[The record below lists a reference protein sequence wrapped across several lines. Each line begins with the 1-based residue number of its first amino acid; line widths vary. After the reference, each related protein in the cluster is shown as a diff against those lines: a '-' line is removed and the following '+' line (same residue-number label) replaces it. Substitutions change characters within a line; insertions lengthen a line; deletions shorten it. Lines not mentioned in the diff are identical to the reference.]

1 MKYVAI
7 ITAGGSGIRIK
18 SDKKKQ
24 FIEIMD
30 RPLLFWTIDKFADH
44 PDINQII
51 ITLPQDEIDSYKTI
65 IETKYHN
72 SSISVIEGGKQRQ
85 DSVFNALSVCLD
97 GTDLVLIH
105 YGVRPFISQDEIS
118 KLITKAQMKK
128 AVIPVSKVKNTIKQI
143 KQYKIITTVQRDDL
157 VNALTPQVFQYNLIK
172 QCHEEAKKIN
182 LYCTDDASLLE
193 HFGHSVYTLEC
204 SSHNFKVTDQ
214 FDMKIAE
221 IILKYNILG
230 DN

>member
-1 MKYVAI
+1 MKNVAI

-30 RPLLFWTIDKFADH
+30 RPLLFWTIDKFAGH

-65 IETKYHN
+65 IETEYHN
-72 SSISVIEGGKQRQ
+72 SSISVIVGGKQRQ
-85 DSVFNALSVCLD
+85 DSVYNALTLCPED
-97 GTDLVLIH
+97 TELVLIH
-105 YGVRPFISQDEIS
+105 DGVRPFISQDEIS
-118 KLITKAQMKK
+118 NLIIKAHQKK
-128 AVIPVSKVKNTIKQI
+128 AVIPVNKVKNTIKKI
-143 KQYKIITTVQRDDL
+143 KQNKVITTVQRDDL

-172 QCHEEAKKIN
+172 KCHEDAKKID
-182 LYCTDDASLLE
+182 LYFTDDASLFE

-204 SSHNFKVTDQ
+204 SSHNFKITDQ
-214 FDMKIAE
+214 FDIKIAE
-221 IILKYNILG
+221 IIIKYNILG
-230 DN
+230 EN